1 MPNTTPDDWDITSPA
16 DDEPLRDGA
25 REVRVLRE
33 GLGDRLDREHEE
45 LAAAGAGGEHKAG
58 SAKAYFDDADPTNRP
73 DAATPLDADD
83 AGRLFVNTLDGAN
96 QIQVW
101 DGTAWIDVKA
111 VSIDG
116 PLPDSYFD
124 FTGVGNGTNDES
136 NATGY
141 SAEVALTF
149 VARRVTIF
157 KNDGSAGWGGTFI
170 LPATPLETAVR
181 LRVMRGTDTSRVFI
195 LRRKNVD
202 GLTLQLKYTGGSITE
217 FNGTWNAFAAGAAS

>member
-45 LAAAGAGGEHKAG
+45 LATAGAGGEHKAG

-124 FTGVGNGTNDES
+124 FTGVGNGTF
-136 NATGY
+136 
-141 SAEVALTF
+141 SAGNTLTF
-149 VARRVTIF
+149 LARRVTIY
-157 KNDGSAGWGGTFI
+157 KQDGSAGWGGTFL
-170 LPATPLETAVR
+170 LPATPLETSVF
-181 LRVMRGTDTSRVFI
+181 LRVFRGTDTSRVFE
-195 LRRKNVD
+195 LERSDVD
-202 GLTLQLKYTGGSITE
+202 GFTLKLKYTGGSVTE